1 MGCAIW
7 GYSEIW
13 GVRYGGTVRYGVCN
27 MGGTVRYG
35 TYFVRGV
42 GLKAPA

>member
-1 MGCAIW
+1 MGC
-7 GYSEIW
+7 
-13 GVRYGGTVRYGVCN
+13 GGTVRYGVCD